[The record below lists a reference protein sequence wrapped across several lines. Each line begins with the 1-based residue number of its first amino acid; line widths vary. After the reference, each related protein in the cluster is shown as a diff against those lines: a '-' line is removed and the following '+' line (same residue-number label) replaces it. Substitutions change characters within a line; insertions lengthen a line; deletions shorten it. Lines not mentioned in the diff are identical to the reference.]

1 MIMKKT
7 ELMTTVSSSFKKIGF
22 KIKKHSPEILVVAGV
37 VGTVVSA
44 VMACKAT
51 TKVSDILEKAKED
64 INSIHDCAANE
75 EFVEE
80 YTPEDV
86 KKDLTIVYVQTGI
99 KLAKLYAPAV
109 ALGALSIGNI
119 LASNNILRKRNVAL
133 AAAYAT
139 VDKGFKE
146 YRNHVVERFG
156 EEVDRELKHG
166 IKAKKIEKVIVGEDG
181 KEKKVKETVSVVE
194 RDSLSDYS
202 FFFDES
208 NPYWE
213 KDGSYNRMFLLAQQ
227 QYANDKLR
235 ANGYLF
241 LNDVLDE
248 LGIPRTK
255 AGQVVGWVYNPNNPN
270 GDNYVD
276 FGIYETYRRDEEAFV
291 KDKAMHERFGEE
303 VYERVVL
310 LDFNVDGN
318 ILDLM

>member
-1 MIMKKT
+1 MKKT
-7 ELMTTVSSSFKKIGF
+7 ELMTTVSSSFNKIGF
-22 KIKKHSPEILVVAGV
+22 KLKKHSPEILLVAGV

-51 TKVSDILEKAKED
+51 TKAILVLEKAKED
-64 INSIHDCAANE
+64 INTIHDCAANE
-75 EFVEE
+75 ELVEE

-86 KKDLTIVYVQTGI
+86 KKDLTIVYIQTGV
-99 KLAKLYAPAV
+99 KLAKLYAPAI
-109 ALGALSIGNI
+109 ALGALSLSGI

-156 EEVDRELKHG
+156 EDVDRELKHG
-166 IKAKKIEKVIVGEDG
+166 IKAKKIEKVVVGEDG
-181 KEKKVKETVSVVE
+181 KKKKVKETISVVE
-194 RDSLSDYS
+194 KDSLSDYT
-202 FFFDES
+202 FFFEES

-213 KDGSYNRMFLLAQQ
+213 KDGNYNRMFLLAQQ

-241 LNDVLDE
+241 LNDVLDD

-255 AGQVVGWVYNPNNPN
+255 AGQIVGWVYNPNNPN

-276 FGIYETYRRDEEAFV
+276 FGIYETYRRDEESFV
-291 KDKAMHERFGEE
+291 KDRAMHEKVGKE

>member
-1 MIMKKT
+1 MKKT
-7 ELMTTVSSSFKKIGF
+7 ELMTTVSSSFNKMGF
-22 KIKKHSPEILVVAGV
+22 KLKKHSPEILVVAGV
-37 VGTVVSA
+37 IGIVAST

-109 ALGALSIGNI
+109 ALGALSLSSI

-166 IKAKKIEKVIVGEDG
+166 IKAKKIEKVVVGEDG
-181 KEKKVKETVSVVE
+181 KKKKVKETISVVE
-194 RDSLSDYS
+194 RDTLSDYS
-202 FFFDES
+202 FFFEES

-213 KDGSYNRMFLLAQQ
+213 KDGNYNRMFLLAQQ

-241 LNDVLDE
+241 LNDVLDT

-255 AGQVVGWVYNPNNPN
+255 AGQIVGWVYNPDNPN

-276 FGIYETYRRDEEAFV
+276 FGIYETYRKDQESFV
-291 KDKAMHERFGEE
+291 KDKAMHERFGKEI
-303 VYERVVL
+303 YERVVL

>member
-1 MIMKKT
+1 MKKT
-7 ELMTTVSSSFKKIGF
+7 ELMTTVSSSFNKIGF
-22 KIKKHSPEILVVAGV
+22 KLKKHSPEILLVAGV

-51 TKVSDILEKAKED
+51 TRCGDILEKAKED
-64 INSIHDCAANE
+64 INTIHDCAANE
-75 EFVEE
+75 ELVEE

-86 KKDLTIVYVQTGI
+86 KKDLTIVYIQTGV
-99 KLAKLYAPAV
+99 KLAKLYAPAI
-109 ALGALSIGNI
+109 ALGALSLSGI

-156 EEVDRELKHG
+156 EDVDRELKHG
-166 IKAKKIEKVIVGEDG
+166 IKAKKIEKVVVGEDG
-181 KEKKVKETVSVVE
+181 KKKKVKETISVVE
-194 RDSLSDYS
+194 KDSLSDYS
-202 FFFDES
+202 FFFEES

-213 KDGSYNRMFLLAQQ
+213 DDGNYNRMFLLAQQ

-241 LNDVLDE
+241 LNDVLDD

-255 AGQVVGWVYNPNNPN
+255 AGQIVGWVYNPDNPN

-276 FGIYETYRRDEEAFV
+276 FGIYETYRRDEEAFI
-291 KDKAMHERFGEE
+291 KDKAMRERFGKEI
-303 VYERVVL
+303 YERVVL

>member
-1 MIMKKT
+1 MKKT
-7 ELMTTVSSSFKKIGF
+7 ELMTTVSSSFNKIGF
-22 KIKKHSPEILVVAGV
+22 KLKKHSPEILVVAGV

-109 ALGALSIGNI
+109 ALGVLSLSGI

-156 EEVDRELKHG
+156 EEVDRELRHG

-181 KEKKVKETVSVVE
+181 KEKKVKETISVVE

-202 FFFDES
+202 FFFEES

-213 KDGSYNRMFLLAQQ
+213 KDGNYNRMFLLAQQ

-241 LNDVLDE
+241 LNDVLDT

-255 AGQVVGWVYNPNNPN
+255 AGQIVGWVYNPNNPN

-276 FGIYETYRRDEEAFV
+276 FGIYETYRRDEESFV
-291 KDKAMHERFGEE
+291 KETAMRERFGKE

>member
-1 MIMKKT
+1 MKKT
-7 ELMTTVSSSFKKIGF
+7 ELMTTVSSSFNKVRF
-22 KIKKHSPEILVVAGV
+22 KLKKHSPEILVVVGV

-86 KKDLTIVYVQTGI
+86 KKDLTIVYIQTGI

-109 ALGALSIGNI
+109 ALGVLSLSGI
-119 LASNNILRKRNVAL
+119 LASNNVLRKRNVAL

-181 KEKKVKETVSVVE
+181 KKKKVKDTISVVE

-213 KDGSYNRMFLLAQQ
+213 KDGNYNRMFLLAQQ

-241 LNDVLDE
+241 LNDVLDD

-255 AGQVVGWVYNPNNPN
+255 AGQIVGWVYNPNNPN

-276 FGIYETYRRDEEAFV
+276 FGIYETYRRDEESFV
-291 KDKAMHERFGEE
+291 KDTAMRERFGKE
-303 VYERVVL
+303 VYERVIL

>member
-1 MIMKKT
+1 MKKT
-7 ELMTTVSSSFKKIGF
+7 KIITTISGSFNKIGF
-22 KIKKHSPEILVVAGV
+22 KLKKHSPEILVVAGV
-37 VGTVVSA
+37 IGTVVSA

-51 TKVSDILEKAKED
+51 TKVSGILEKTKED
-64 INSIHDCAANE
+64 INSIHNCAADKSLA
-75 EFVEE
+75 EE
-80 YTPEDV
+80 YTPDDV
-86 KKDLTIVYVQTGI
+86 KKDLAIVYIQTGV

-109 ALGALSIGNI
+109 ALGVLSLGSI

-146 YRNHVVERFG
+146 YRKRVVERFG
-156 EEVDRELKHG
+156 EEVEHELRHN
-166 IKAKKIEKVIVGEDG
+166 IKAKKIEKIIIGEDG
-181 KEKKVKETVSVVE
+181 KERKAKETVNVVE

-202 FFFDES
+202 FFFEPS

-213 KDGSYNRMFLLAQQ
+213 KDGDYNRMFLLAQQ

-235 ANGYLF
+235 ANGYLY
-241 LNDVLDE
+241 LNDVLDT

-255 AGQVVGWVYNPNNPN
+255 AGQIVGWVYDAENPN
-270 GDNYVD
+270 GDNYID
-276 FGIYETYRRDEEAFV
+276 FGIYESYRRDEESFV
-291 KDKAMHERFGEE
+291 KDKVMGEKLGKE
-303 VYERVVL
+303 KYERVVI

>member
-1 MIMKKT
+1 MKKT
-7 ELMTTVSSSFKKIGF
+7 ELMTTVSSSFNKMGF
-22 KIKKHSPEILVVAGV
+22 KLKKHSPEILVVAGV

-51 TKVSDILEKAKED
+51 TKVSDILDKTKED
-64 INSIHDCAANE
+64 IDSIHDCVANKSLS
-75 EFVEE
+75 EE
-80 YTPEDV
+80 YTPEDA
-86 KKDLTIVYVQTGI
+86 KKDLAIVYVQTGV

-109 ALGALSIGNI
+109 ALGALSLGSIV
-119 LASNNILRKRNVAL
+119 ASNNILRKRNVAL

-146 YRNHVVERFG
+146 YRNRVVERFG
-156 EEVDRELKHG
+156 EEVDRELKHN
-166 IKAKKIEKVIVGEDG
+166 IKAKKIEKVVVGEDG
-181 KEKKVKETVSVVE
+181 KEKKVKETINVV
-194 RDSLSDYS
+194 DKDTLSDYS
-202 FFFDES
+202 FFFEES

-213 KDGSYNRMFLLAQQ
+213 KDGNYNRMFLLAQQ

-235 ANGYLF
+235 ANGYLY
-241 LNDVLDE
+241 LNDVLDT

-255 AGQVVGWVYNPNNPN
+255 AGQIVGWVYNPNNPN

-276 FGIYETYRRDEEAFV
+276 FGIYETYRRDEESFV
-291 KDKAMHERFGEE
+291 KDTAMRERFGKE

>member
-1 MIMKKT
+1 MKKT
-7 ELMTTVSSSFKKIGF
+7 ELMTTVSSSFNKIGF
-22 KIKKHSPEILVVAGV
+22 KLKKHSPEILVVAGV
-37 VGTVVSA
+37 VGTVVST

-109 ALGALSIGNI
+109 ALGALSIGSI
-119 LASNNILRKRNVAL
+119 LASNNILRKRNIAL

-139 VDKGFKE
+139 IDKGFKE

-181 KEKKVKETVSVVE
+181 KEKKVKDTISVVE

-213 KDGSYNRMFLLAQQ
+213 KDGNYNRMFLLAQQ

-241 LNDVLDE
+241 LNDVLDD

-255 AGQVVGWVYNPNNPN
+255 AGQIVGWIYNPDNPN

-291 KDKAMHERFGEE
+291 KDKAMHERFGKEI
-303 VYERVVL
+303 YERVVI

>member
-1 MIMKKT
+1 MKKI
-7 ELMTTVSSSFKKIGF
+7 ELMSTINKIGF
-22 KIKKHSPEILVVAGV
+22 KLKKHSPEILVVAGV
-37 VGTVVSA
+37 IGTVAST

-51 TKVSDILEKAKED
+51 TKASDILEKSKED
-64 INSIHDCAANE
+64 IDAIHKCATDE
-75 EFVEE
+75 KFVDK

-86 KKDLTIVYVQTGI
+86 KKDLTIVYIQTGI

-109 ALGALSIGNI
+109 VLGALSLSSI

-139 VDKGFKE
+139 VDKGFKQ
-146 YRNHVVERFG
+146 YRNRVVERFG
-156 EEVDRELKHG
+156 EEVDHELRHG
-166 IKAKKIEKVIVGEDG
+166 IKAKKIEKVVVGEDG
-181 KEKKVKETVSVVE
+181 KEKKVKETVNVVE
-194 RDSLSDYS
+194 RDSLSDYT

-213 KDGSYNRMFLLAQQ
+213 KDGNYNRMFLLAQQ

-235 ANGYLF
+235 ANGYLY
-241 LNDVLDE
+241 LNDVLDT

-255 AGQVVGWVYNPNNPN
+255 AGQIVGWVYNPDNPN

-276 FGIYETYRRDEEAFV
+276 FGIYETYRRNEESFV
-291 KDKAMHERFGEE
+291 KDAAMREVGKE

>member
-1 MIMKKT
+1 MKKT
-7 ELMTTVSSSFKKIGF
+7 EVMKTFKGSINKVGF
-22 KIKKHSPEILVVAGV
+22 QLKKHSPEILVVAGV
-37 VGTVVSA
+37 IGTVVSS

-51 TKVSDILEKAKED
+51 TKVSGILKNTKED
-64 INSIHDCAANE
+64 IDSIHNCVDNE
-75 EFVEE
+75 SLEE

-99 KLAKLYAPAV
+99 KLVKLYAPAV
-109 ALGALSIGNI
+109 VLGTLSLSGI

-146 YRNHVVERFG
+146 YRNHVVARYG
-156 EEVDRELKHG
+156 EEVDRELKNG

-181 KEKKVKETVSVVE
+181 KEKKVKETISVVK

-213 KDGSYNRMFLLAQQ
+213 KDGNYNRMFLLAQQ

-235 ANGYLF
+235 ANGYLY
-241 LNDVLDE
+241 LNDVLDT
-248 LGIPRTK
+248 LGLPRTK
-255 AGQVVGWVYNPNNPN
+255 AGQIVGWVYDPNNPN

-276 FGIYETYRRDEEAFV
+276 FGIYETYRRDEESFV
-291 KDKAMHERFGEE
+291 KDTAMRERYGKE
-303 VYERVVL
+303 VYERVVI

>member
-1 MIMKKT
+1 MKKT
-7 ELMTTVSSSFKKIGF
+7 ELMTTVSSSFNKMGF
-22 KIKKHSPEILVVAGV
+22 KLKKHSPEILVVAGV

-51 TKVSDILEKAKED
+51 TKVNDILEKAKED

-75 EFVEE
+75 AFVEE
-80 YTPEDV
+80 YTSEDA
-86 KKDLTIVYVQTGI
+86 KKDLAIVYIQTGV
-99 KLAKLYAPAV
+99 KLTKLYAPAV
-109 ALGALSIGNI
+109 ALGVLSLGSI
-119 LASNNILRKRNVAL
+119 LASNNILRQRNVAL

-166 IKAKKIEKVIVGEDG
+166 IKAKKIEKVVVGEDG
-181 KEKKVKETVSVVE
+181 KEKKVKETISVVE

-202 FFFDES
+202 FFFEES

-213 KDGSYNRMFLLAQQ
+213 KDGNYNRMFLLAQQ

-235 ANGYLF
+235 ADGFLY
-241 LNDVLDE
+241 LNDVLYTI
-248 LGIPRTK
+248 GIPKTK
-255 AGQVVGWVYNPNNPN
+255 AGQIVGWVYNPNNPN

-276 FGIYETYRRDEEAFV
+276 FGIYETYRRNEESFV
-291 KDKAMHERFGEE
+291 KDTVMRERFGKE

>member
-1 MIMKKT
+1 MKKT
-7 ELMTTVSSSFKKIGF
+7 ELMTTVSSSFNKMGF
-22 KIKKHSPEILVVAGV
+22 KLKKHSPEILVVAGV
-37 VGTVVSA
+37 IGTVAST

-109 ALGALSIGNI
+109 ALGALSLSGI

-166 IKAKKIEKVIVGEDG
+166 IKAKKIEKVVVGEDG
-181 KEKKVKETVSVVE
+181 KKKKVKETISVVE
-194 RDSLSDYS
+194 RDTLSEYS
-202 FFFDES
+202 FFFEES

-213 KDGSYNRMFLLAQQ
+213 KDGNYNRMFLLAQQ

-235 ANGYLF
+235 ANGYLY
-241 LNDVLDE
+241 LNDVLDT

-255 AGQVVGWVYNPNNPN
+255 AGQIVGWVYNPNNPN

-276 FGIYETYRRDEEAFV
+276 FGIYETYRKDQESFV
-291 KDKAMHERFGEE
+291 KDKAMRERFGKE

>member
-1 MIMKKT
+1 MKKT
-7 ELMTTVSSSFKKIGF
+7 ELMTTVSSSFNKIGF
-22 KIKKHSPEILVVAGV
+22 KLKKHSPEILVVAGV

-109 ALGALSIGNI
+109 ALGVLSLSGI

-156 EEVDRELKHG
+156 EEVDRELRHG
-166 IKAKKIEKVIVGEDG
+166 IKAKKIEKVVVGEDG
-181 KEKKVKETVSVVE
+181 KEKKVKETISVVE

-202 FFFDES
+202 FFFEES

-213 KDGSYNRMFLLAQQ
+213 KDGNYNRMFLLAQQ

-241 LNDVLDE
+241 LNDVLDT

-255 AGQVVGWVYNPNNPN
+255 AGQIVGWVYNPNNPN

-276 FGIYETYRRDEEAFV
+276 FGIYETYRRDEESFV
-291 KDKAMHERFGEE
+291 KETAMRERFGKE